1 MGRTVELNGGI
12 NRIDGSIEVLDVH
25 GGVVNISG
33 RVGACNHFGGV
44 INGDIGKQK
53 PEVVYRDKERVVF
66 RDRVVYRDRIIV
78 RPKIVYRDAEV
89 NDDVL
94 FEKITRLENELEAE
108 RKAHRQEVAELKER
122 LQGALDAYHNLLH
135 PTNDGQSARGQFL
148 GRQLPTKPSPGSH
161 GNNWD
166 DYRPTKAEC
175 EAVYK
180 NFKVWLECEQEL
192 EPINL

>member
-1 MGRTVELNGGI
+1 MGRTVELNGGV
-12 NRIDGSIEVLDVH
+12 NRIDGPIEVLDVH

-44 INGDIGKQK
+44 INGAIGKPK
-53 PEVVYRDKERVVF
+53 VEVVYRDKERVVF

-78 RPKIVYRDAEV
+78 KPKIVYRDAEV
-89 NDDVL
+89 NDDAL
-94 FEKITRLENELEAE
+94 FERITRLENELAAE

-122 LQGALDAYHNLLH
+122 LKGALDAYHNLLH
-135 PTNDGQSARGQFL
+135 QSDDG
-148 GRQLPTKPSPGSH
+148 PGSH
-161 GNNWD
+161 GSNWD

>member
-1 MGRTVELNGGI
+1 MGRTVELNGGV
-12 NRIDGSIEVLDVH
+12 NRIDGPIEVLDVH

-44 INGDIGKQK
+44 INGAIGKQK

-78 RPKIVYRDAEV
+78 RPRIVYRDAEV

-94 FEKITRLENELEAE
+94 FEKITRLENELAAE
-108 RKAHRQEVAELKER
+108 RKAHMQEVAELKER
-122 LQGALDAYHNLLH
+122 LQGALEAYHNLLH
-135 PTNDGQSARGQFL
+135 QSDDGQSAC
-148 GRQLPTKPSPGSH
+148 H

-166 DYRPTKAEC
+166 DYKPTKAEC

>member
-1 MGRTVELNGGI
+1 MEHDSGMGRTVEINGGI
-12 NRIDGSIEVLDVH
+12 NRIDGPIEVLDVH

-44 INGDIGKQK
+44 INGTIGKQK
-53 PEVVYRDKERVVF
+53 VEVVYRDRVM
-66 RDRVVYRDRIIV
+66 YRDRIIV

-94 FEKITRLENELEAE
+94 FDKIARLENELAAE
-108 RKAHRQEVAELKER
+108 RKAHKQEVLELKDR
-122 LQGALDAYHNLLH
+122 LDGALEAYHNLLH
-135 PTNDGQSARGQFL
+135 PTNDDR
-148 GRQLPTKPSPGSH
+148 KPH
-161 GNNWD
+161 RNWD
-166 DYRPTKAEC
+166 DYRPTKQEC

>member
-1 MGRTVELNGGI
+1 MGRTIELNGGI
-12 NRIDGSIEVLDVH
+12 NRIDGPIEVLDVH

-44 INGDIGKQK
+44 INGAIGKQK

-94 FEKITRLENELEAE
+94 FERITRLENELAAE
-108 RKAHRQEVAELKER
+108 RKAHKQEVAELKER
-122 LQGALDAYHNLLH
+122 LEGALEAYHNLLH
-135 PTNDGQSARGQFL
+135 PKDDGQSA
-148 GRQLPTKPSPGSH
+148 H

-180 NFKVWLECEQEL
+180 NLKIWLECEQEL